1 MTKVLIEDMPDEL
14 WDRYKNLVPR
24 SINLQNSVIERVKEF
39 VEKKEAE
46 QKWQQKKN
54 YLKKLKVKPL

>member
-46 QKWQQKKN
+46 QK
-54 YLKKLKVKPL
+54 